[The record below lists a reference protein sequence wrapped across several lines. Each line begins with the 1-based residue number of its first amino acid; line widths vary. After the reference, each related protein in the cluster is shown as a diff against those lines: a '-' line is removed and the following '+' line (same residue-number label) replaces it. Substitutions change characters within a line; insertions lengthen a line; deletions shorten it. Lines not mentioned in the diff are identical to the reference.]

1 MFVAVPNAFGFACIV
16 LILRW
21 QTSFRAPIIVSNYQE
36 TLMNK
41 EQIKG
46 RMEEAKPKVK
56 EANGKHLNTVQA
68 RRVLKAPLPWIINS
82 YMPRIGSLKAHTT
95 QQNKHVEIHD
105 RIFMRPSTET
115 KPAHWFYRTSE
126 GLMGP
131 FDSNKTAMATLAIF
145 VERFKAAGEG
155 VRLEAVEPT

>member
-16 LILRW
+16 LIWRW
-21 QTSFRAPIIVSNYQE
+21 QPSFRVPIMVSNYQE

-46 RMEEAKPKVK
+46 QMEEA
-56 EANGKHLNTVQA
+56 NSKHLNTVQT
-68 RRVLKAPLPWIINS
+68 RVVLKAPLPWIIKS

-105 RIFMRPSTET
+105 RIFMRPTTES

-145 VERFKAAGEG
+145 VERCKAAGGG